1 MTHQFKKID
10 EFQRELTVELSKDDL
25 KNYVEKTEN
34 ILGSD
39 LKIDGFRKGKIPKD
53 QFKKH
58 LDSTAV
64 LQSALDLAIQ
74 ESLTNVIKEEDLDM
88 MSFSKLEVKENTPEK
103 LVYKVLLVLF
113 PEIKIKKDKNFKVE
127 KRNISVEQKE
137 IEDTLNTVRNSRAAY
152 KEKTGPAENGDRVEV
167 DFEVKNDG
175 KLIDGGMSKNHPII
189 LGGKHFIPG
198 FEENLIGMKKGE
210 NKVFSLI
217 GPKDY
222 YRKDM
227 AGKKLEFY
235 VQVNNVQSVSLP
247 ELNDDFAKMLG
258 KFNSVSDIVNSVKE
272 GLLQEKKIKEQQR
285 VRLEILSHIIK
296 ESGISAPE
304 FMVAKQLDSMVQ
316 DFDNNLHANGMELG
330 LYLAH
335 AGKTQE
341 DLKKDWKEE
350 AEKQVKIFL
359 ILRKITK
366 DENITASREEIDQE
380 LNNAIQATLMRGGK
394 VQENLDVERLKE
406 DISGKIINEKTFNF
420 LERLHAD

>member
-1 MTHQFKKID
+1 
-10 EFQRELTVELSKDDL
+10 
-25 KNYVEKTEN
+25 
-34 ILGSD
+34 
-39 LKIDGFRKGKIPKD
+39 
-53 QFKKH
+53 
-58 LDSTAV
+58 
-64 LQSALDLAIQ
+64 
-74 ESLTNVIKEEDLDM
+74 
-88 MSFSKLEVKENTPEK
+88 
-103 LVYKVLLVLF
+103 
-113 PEIKIKKDKNFKVE
+113 
-127 KRNISVEQKE
+127 
-137 IEDTLNTVRNSRAAY
+137 
-152 KEKTGPAENGDRVEV
+152 
-167 DFEVKNDG
+167 
-175 KLIDGGMSKNHPII
+175 
-189 LGGKHFIPG
+189 
-198 FEENLIGMKKGE
+198 
-210 NKVFSLI
+210 
-217 GPKDY
+217 
-222 YRKDM
+222 
-227 AGKKLEFY
+227 
-235 VQVNNVQSVSLP
+235 
-247 ELNDDFAKMLG
+247 MLG